1 MVIIG
6 TFGEVVE
13 GGGCGSGGAGLATFD
28 NFVNVRDGRGGV
40 DVDYDAFAGG
50 VEGLVDG
57 GLGGLDSGG
66 YHGYNALCR
75 EDLGVGD
82 RIMK

>member
-1 MVIIG
+1 M
-6 TFGEVVE
+6 
-13 GGGCGSGGAGLATFD
+13 
-28 NFVNVRDGRGGV
+28 NVRDGRGGV